1 MIAEHPVVAEL
12 PSAEVGTR
20 RRFTSAEYHAMAEA
34 GILAEDERVELIAG
48 EIVRMAPIGSRHA
61 GGVKRLNRRLTRG
74 LGERALISVQDPIAI
89 GDDSEPEPDVA
100 VLRPRDDDYA
110 QSHPRP
116 ADVLLIIEVADS
128 SVAYDRDVK
137 LPLYAQAGII
147 EAWLACLDER
157 RVEIH
162 RDPAATGY
170 RNVRILRPGDRIA
183 PLAFPDFELTVEE
196 ILG

>member
-1 MIAEHPVVAEL
+1 MIAEHLSASEL
-12 PSAEVGTR
+12 PSAQGADR

-61 GGVKRLNRRLTRG
+61 GCVKGLNRRLTRG
-74 LGERALISVQDPIAI
+74 LGERALISIQDPIAI

-110 QSHPRP
+110 CSHPRP
-116 ADVLLIIEVADS
+116 ADVLLIIEVGDS
-128 SVAYDRDVK
+128 SLAYDRTVK
-137 LPLYAQAGII
+137 LPLYARAGIA
-147 EAWLACLDER
+147 EAWLACLEER
-157 RVEIH
+157 RLEVH
-162 RDPAATGY
+162 RDPSTTGY
-170 RNVRILRPGDRIA
+170 REVRILRPGDRVT
-183 PLAFPDFELTVEE
+183 PLAFPDFELTVDS